1 MSGYFNS
8 FSRGW
13 NSTKRYPL
21 TDVSTLFMA
30 ALLAIALIY
39 SGVNMMD
46 SEKIFKTL
54 YPEGFQV
61 TISDVPTGLS
71 LTNTTVKSIRKES
84 KLNLYLSYGMIAA
97 GAGIILLYVIPKLI
111 F

>member
-8 FSRGW
+8 FSRSW
-13 NSTKRYPL
+13 NSNKRYPL

-61 TISDVPTGLS
+61 PLDLPTGLS

-84 KLNLYLSYGMIAA
+84 KLNVYLSYALIAS
-97 GAGIILLYVIPKLI
+97 GAGIILFYVIPKLI

>member
-8 FSRGW
+8 FSRSW

-21 TDVSTLFMA
+21 TDVSTLFLA

-39 SGVNMMD
+39 SGVVMMD

-61 TISDVPTGLS
+61 PLDLPTGLS

-84 KLNLYLSYGMIAA
+84 KLNLYLSYAMIAA
-97 GAGIILLYVIPKLI
+97 GAGIILFYVIPKLI

>member
-13 NSTKRYPL
+13 NSTKKYPL

-30 ALLAIALIY
+30 GLLAIALIY
-39 SGVNMMD
+39 SGVVMMD
-46 SEKIFKTL
+46 NEKIFKTL
-54 YPEGFQV
+54 YPNEGFQV
-61 TISDVPTGLS
+61 PLDTPNGLI
-71 LTNTTVKSIRKES
+71 LNNTTIKSIRKES
-84 KLNLYLSYGMIAA
+84 KVNLYLSYVMIAV
-97 GAGIILLYVIPKLI
+97 GAGIILFYVIPKLI

>member
-8 FSRGW
+8 FSRSW

-30 ALLAIALIY
+30 TLLAIALIY
-39 SGVNMMD
+39 SGVVMMNN
-46 SEKIFKTL
+46 EKIFKTL
-54 YPEGFQV
+54 YPDEGFQV
-61 TISDVPTGLS
+61 PLDLPTGLS

-84 KLNLYLSYGMIAA
+84 KLNLYLSYAMIAG
-97 GAGIILLYVIPKLI
+97 GAGTILFYVIPKLI